1 MNWTQ
6 KTISAALVATSFLML
21 GLRQTWTIY
30 LSWATIGVSSIYIV
44 MWLITRPQGD
54 EGDARYSSAGGNL
67 NIENAIGRD
76 NLLTWLNR
84 YPEYRPVTQ
93 MGAGSW
99 VWTATDIERVRNG
112 RTETRSRKPH
122 RRKKKSV

>member
-1 MNWTQ
+1 MSDCNPPYLHPTPFHDRLSNMTDKQFWTTQ
-6 KTISAALVATSFLML
+6 EVAETLGIS
-21 GLRQTWTIY
+21 
-30 LSWATIGVSSIYIV
+30 
-44 MWLITRPQGD
+44 
-54 EGDARYSSAGGNL
+54 
-67 NIENAIGRD
+67 RD

-99 VWTATDIERVRNG
+99 VWTATDIERAQNG

-122 RRKKKSV
+122 RRKKKSA